1 MTASAMEGL
10 LAIVLVTSSVGLRRL
25 HHLHRPRL
33 HPSGWLT
40 PDHARLLGKLRLTN
54 CHRGSPTLPAS
65 ADGIRRM
72 PPRWHP
78 AQRAG

>member
-40 PDHARLLGKLRLTN
+40 PDHARLLGSS
-54 CHRGSPTLPAS
+54 G
-65 ADGIRRM
+65 
-72 PPRWHP
+72 
-78 AQRAG
+78 